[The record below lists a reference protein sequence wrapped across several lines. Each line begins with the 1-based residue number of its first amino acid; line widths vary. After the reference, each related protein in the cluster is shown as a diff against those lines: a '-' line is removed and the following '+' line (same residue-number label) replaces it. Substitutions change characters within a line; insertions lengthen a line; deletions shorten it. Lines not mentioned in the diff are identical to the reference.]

1 MMMRSLVVGRGR
13 DRSKADKPEDSS
25 TKTEREMKRI
35 SSYLIVADFGEKKG
49 RRETQKKKT
58 YSGRRWRNQNPNNFP
73 VSLTISFSFI
83 CTQACYS
90 NQIKNK
96 KQKKKKDS
104 KKNPSCKYIACYL
117 TKIVKVMLDNW
128 KVFCKH
134 RRLLQWNKEQN
145 LFRRKFS
152 HYMSFFE

>member
-58 YSGRRWRNQNPNNFP
+58 YSGRR
-73 VSLTISFSFI
+73 
-83 CTQACYS
+83 
-90 NQIKNK
+90 
-96 KQKKKKDS
+96 
-104 KKNPSCKYIACYL
+104 
-117 TKIVKVMLDNW
+117 
-128 KVFCKH
+128 
-134 RRLLQWNKEQN
+134 
-145 LFRRKFS
+145 
-152 HYMSFFE
+152 